1 MATKSIKAPR
11 GFHWMKKGG
20 KYTLMKGSYK
30 PHTGAVK
37 KLNLDYKKE
46 MRKRK
51 KLTAKQKKIAKP
63 KKRIDAADFRKLRRR
78 KKRR

>member
-11 GFHWMKKGG
+11 GFHWMKKKGG

-37 KLNLDYKKE
+37 KAKFRLQ
-46 MRKRK
+46 KRHRN
-51 KLTAKQKKIAKP
+51 A
-63 KKRIDAADFRKLRRR
+63 
-78 KKRR
+78 